1 MGALEIVGSLFLL
14 AGCVF
19 ALTGALGVLRMP
31 DFYSR
36 LHPAGKTDSF
46 AVGLIVIGLSCFA
59 LQDLLPSGE
68 PGEQHELMATVG
80 TVDIV
85 LKLVLLIALILL
97 TSPTATHAIS
107 KAARLDHHTKIHV
120 DGDPAESRVSDIVVA
135 GDVHA
140 PIEEQ
145 PNPVFD
151 VEHDDEPQPPAS
163 EADQPSEPAEREE
176 P

>member
-1 MGALEIVGSLFLL
+1 MGALEIIGSIFLA

-19 ALTGALGVLRMP
+19 SLTGSLGVLRMP

-46 AVGLIVIGLSCFA
+46 ASGLIVIGLCLFA
-59 LQDLLPSGE
+59 LQDLIPNPEDPHQASGA
-68 PGEQHELMATVG
+68 MATVG
-80 TVDIV
+80 TLDIV
-85 LKLVLLIALILL
+85 LKLLLLIALIFL
-97 TSPTATHAIS
+97 TSPTGTHAIS
-107 KAARLDHHTKIHV
+107 KAARLDKHTQIPV
-120 DGDPAESRVSDIVVA
+120 PGDPEEQHVGDIAVA

-151 VEHDDEPQPPAS
+151 VDHDKPDPKGE
-163 EADQPSEPAEREE
+163 
-176 P
+176 